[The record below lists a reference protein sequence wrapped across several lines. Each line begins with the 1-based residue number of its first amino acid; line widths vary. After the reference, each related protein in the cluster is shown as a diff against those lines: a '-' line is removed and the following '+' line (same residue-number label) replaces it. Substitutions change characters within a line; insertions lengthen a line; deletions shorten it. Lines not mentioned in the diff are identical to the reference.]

1 MKPHL
6 GCSRRGIKGWV
17 NVYLVHLPHV
27 IYNTVISNVE
37 IYDDHSQTYLPHM
50 EKENGPFVILNVEAE
65 KC

>member
-17 NVYLVHLPHV
+17 NVDLVH
-27 IYNTVISNVE
+27 
-37 IYDDHSQTYLPHM
+37 LPHM
-50 EKENGPFVILNVEAE
+50 EKENGLFVSLNVEAE